1 MRNVLKGQRCLV
13 ISSEGNKLL
22 ACSDLDVQ
30 RKVDQDQITAN
41 ITDNSASL
49 RLMLLLLLQ
58 LACDQ
63 ITLIR
68 IKDARQL
75 GLPSKLCSS
84 PFKSL
89 LRALY
94 FKFQECC

>member
-30 RKVDQDQITAN
+30 RRVDQDQITAN
-41 ITDNSASL
+41 ITDSSASL

-63 ITLIR
+63 IADKNQICQATSFALQ
-68 IKDARQL
+68 A
-75 GLPSKLCSS
+75 
-84 PFKSL
+84 L
-89 LRALY
+89 L
-94 FKFQECC
+94 ESI

>member
-63 ITLIR
+63 ITDKNQICQATWFALQ
-68 IKDARQL
+68 A
-75 GLPSKLCSS
+75 
-84 PFKSL
+84 L
-89 LRALY
+89 L
-94 FKFQECC
+94 ESI